1 MIRAC
6 IRVHVIIILVLLA
19 ACATLPRASSQ
30 AMVAAET
37 AYQASADAMLSYVSR
52 PDADPGR
59 KATVQRLNEGAYAS
73 LLAARAAYR
82 AGRAP
87 DVAAV
92 ESASEQVKAAVPV
105 EGAK

>member
-19 ACATLPRASSQ
+19 ACALSPRTSSQ
-30 AMVAAET
+30 ALVAAET
-37 AYQASADAMLSYVSR
+37 AYSGAADAMHGYVSR
-52 PDADPGR
+52 PDADPVR
-59 KATVQRLNEGAYAS
+59 KATVQRLNEGAYVS

-105 EGAK
+105 EGTK

>member
-1 MIRAC
+1 MRRLIA
-6 IRVHVIIILVLLA
+6 LTFALGLLA
-19 ACATLPRASSQ
+19 ACTVTPRASSQ
-30 AMVAAET
+30 AMLSAET
-37 AYQASADAMLSYVSR
+37 AYQLSADAMLAYVSR

-59 KATVQRLNEGAYAS
+59 KVTVQRLNERAYVS

>member
-1 MIRAC
+1 MRRLIALT
-6 IRVHVIIILVLLA
+6 LVLGLLA
-19 ACATLPRASSQ
+19 GCASMPRASSQ
-30 AMVAAET
+30 AMIAAES
-37 AYQASADAMLSYVSR
+37 AYQASADAMLAYVSR
-52 PDADPGR
+52 PDANPGR

-87 DVAAV
+87 DVGAV
-92 ESASEQVKAAVPV
+92 ESAAGQVKAAVAT